1 MTEDT
6 GKRIQ
11 KLRKEKNL
19 TITALA
25 NEANTSRSLISQIES
40 GYTAPSLSTLEKIV
54 NALDISLSDFFNVA
68 VAEEKPN
75 DFVVRQ
81 DKRQRLYLPDTKN
94 TYYMLSH
101 NIHQSME
108 FLLTDYPPH
117 SDVDSYEFFKHEGLE
132 FFWMVKGQIH
142 LTVNGV
148 TTVLNPGDSGSF
160 DSRLEHR
167 YVNQGD
173 VNAQLVLFSVNLT
186 EENNVKK

>member
-1 MTEDT
+1 MTENT

-25 NEANTSRSLISQIES
+25 NAANTSRSLISQIES
-40 GYTAPSLSTLEKIV
+40 GYTSPSLNTLEKIV
-54 NALDISLSDFFNVA
+54 TALGISLSDFFV
-68 VAEEKPN
+68 VDIHDEKPN
-75 DFVVRQ
+75 DFVVRA
-81 DKRQRLYLPDTKN
+81 DKRQRLYLPDTQN
-94 TYYMLSH
+94 IYYMLSQ
-101 NIHQSME
+101 NIHPNIE

-142 LTVNGV
+142 LTVDGV
-148 TTVLNPGDSGSF
+148 TSVLNPGDSGSF
-160 DSRLEHR
+160 DSHLEHR

-173 VNAQLVLFSVNLT
+173 TTAQLVLLSVNSI
-186 EENNVKK
+186 KK